1 MPVTTNEELSDFLSA
16 ARRYAER
23 SLVIQQDPRHDQRE
37 YRLAIKNL
45 ATAAS
50 HLTEQ
55 PRNPPETVGVTAA
68 LIDAGQTYGTNPSID
83 AYTELLA
90 TAIRWYSVEGEES
103 NETNNRDENFT
114 SNTWLQGQ
122 SCVGNPPAT
131 RNTRKRLSDLP
142 EKSP

>member
-23 SLVIQQDPRHDQRE
+23 SLVIQQDPRHAQRE

-45 ATAAS
+45 AIAAS

-103 NETNNRDENFT
+103 NETNNRTENVT
-114 SNTWLQGQ
+114 LHS
-122 SCVGNPPAT
+122 
-131 RNTRKRLSDLP
+131 
-142 EKSP
+142 

>member
-1 MPVTTNEELSDFLSA
+1 MPTNPIQNTPCPDPNSKSQRKSAFIRA
-16 ARRYAER
+16 ARRYAEQQ
-23 SLVIQQDPRHDQRE
+23 SWMIEQDPRHDQRE

-83 AYTELLA
+83 AYTELLS

-114 SNTWLQGQ
+114 SNT
-122 SCVGNPPAT
+122 
-131 RNTRKRLSDLP
+131 
-142 EKSP
+142 